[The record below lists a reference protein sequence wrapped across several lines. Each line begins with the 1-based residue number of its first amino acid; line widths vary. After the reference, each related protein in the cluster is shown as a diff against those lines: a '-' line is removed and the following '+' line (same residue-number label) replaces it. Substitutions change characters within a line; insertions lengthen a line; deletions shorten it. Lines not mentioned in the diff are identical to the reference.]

1 MAVNV
6 PVLSEE
12 LSRLLSSLGSGD
24 EFTLN
29 HIMNQSEDVRGPFMN
44 YIHSIVSPDK
54 FSSEPTITTTT
65 TSEAASNSMPRL
77 GCCRIQGLK
86 FRILPL
92 STVMAFLAKLG
103 FCDLSTGLEVLKKS
117 EVDYDLLT
125 FWIGLLNN
133 LKSVQLSMRLSPSEA
148 TGDADGI
155 DHLKMLLND
164 RIDFQCLLSNR
175 VPKEVDL
182 DGKQKKENYDSSES
196 LAVKKSSA
204 HNLEKLKNISEELSA
219 ILTKLSNK
227 VCVEDGFQEPFQGCE
242 QLCEY
247 CSALQFPTN
256 LKKVVECPT
265 EEPLSIS
272 HNVRC
277 DTIDKTASEI
287 AAFPQ
292 DLKNMSS
299 LRSF

>member
-196 LAVKKSSA
+196 L
-204 HNLEKLKNISEELSA
+204 
-219 ILTKLSNK
+219 
-227 VCVEDGFQEPFQGCE
+227 
-242 QLCEY
+242 
-247 CSALQFPTN
+247 FPTN

>member
-65 TSEAASNSMPRL
+65 TSEA
-77 GCCRIQGLK
+77 
-86 FRILPL
+86 
-92 STVMAFLAKLG
+92 VMAFLAKLG